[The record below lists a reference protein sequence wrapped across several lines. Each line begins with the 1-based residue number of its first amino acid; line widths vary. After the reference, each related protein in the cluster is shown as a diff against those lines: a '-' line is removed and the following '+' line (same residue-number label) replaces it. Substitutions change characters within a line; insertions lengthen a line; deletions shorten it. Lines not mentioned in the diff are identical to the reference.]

1 MSDAHAGVD
10 IFEVNFVHNN
20 DGKGDGEAPG
30 FVVVVLYAASLDA
43 LKLVGSSSH
52 TASLTSVGNSR
63 LLGSVVGCK

>member
-1 MSDAHAGVD
+1 MTHTAGVD

-43 LKLVGSSSH
+43 LKLVGSIR